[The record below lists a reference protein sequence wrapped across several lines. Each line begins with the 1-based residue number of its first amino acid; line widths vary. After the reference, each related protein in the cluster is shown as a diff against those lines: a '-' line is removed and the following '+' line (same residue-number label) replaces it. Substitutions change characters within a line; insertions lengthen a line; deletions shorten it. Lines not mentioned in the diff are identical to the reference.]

1 MPHNKITLIMETNI
15 KRHRRFS
22 HENETNEFYNG
33 GTLSE
38 AQKVKKELEEQFN
51 KEGTIDFDTVY
62 GWYVRVRKLQN
73 N

>member
-1 MPHNKITLIMETNI
+1 METNI
-15 KRHRRFS
+15 KRHSSFS

-33 GTLSE
+33 GTHSE

-51 KEGTIDFDTVY
+51 KVGTIDFDTVY
-62 GWYVRVRKLQN
+62 GWYVRVRKSQN